1 MVTMNTQEKIQMIEE
16 RIISLLHEIDNEKGI
31 SKTAHYTTLLDLYL
45 EKRQELKDQL
55 EK

>member
-1 MVTMNTQEKIQMIEE
+1 MNTQDKLEMIEE

-31 SKTAHYTTLLDLYL
+31 SKTMHYDTLLNVYL
-45 EKRQELKDQL
+45 EKRQQLKKEL